1 MKIYDTKARKIV
13 EFTPRNKEVNIY
25 VCGITPYDS
34 AHLGHIFTFLLYD
47 ILQRRLENLG
57 HEVKIIRNITDI
69 DEPIFVKAREIN
81 EDYEVLAKRE
91 TANFVN
97 IMKML
102 NFRDTFA
109 EPLASEYIGEMADAV
124 QQLLDNN
131 QAYRLGKDVY
141 FDVKTSP
148 KFGEISQY
156 ADKLKLTFMA
166 ERGGDP
172 GRPDKRNPLDF
183 LLWRG
188 VDDPND
194 RAAWESSVGY
204 GRPGWH
210 IECSVM
216 SSMLVD
222 LPLDIHGG
230 GMDLI
235 FPHHDCEL
243 VQSESLFGRPLSLN
257 WLHVAPLL
265 LGGEKMSK
273 SIGNLV
279 FASDLLKDG
288 SPAALRLSLMQYSY
302 GIGGE
307 WRDDIWQESNILVK
321 DIQEILNLR
330 RKDNPT
336 GLMDRVC
343 SALDDNL
350 DMPLVVDEIKQ
361 HVKAQGNSDELCD
374 SLNLLGVPIP

>member
-288 SPAALRLSLMQYSY
+288 SPAT
-302 GIGGE
+302 IT
-307 WRDDIWQESNILVK
+307 N
-321 DIQEILNLR
+321 
-330 RKDNPT
+330 
-336 GLMDRVC
+336 
-343 SALDDNL
+343 
-350 DMPLVVDEIKQ
+350 
-361 HVKAQGNSDELCD
+361 
-374 SLNLLGVPIP
+374 